1 MTKKNKMRSGKTH
14 FRLPTMAYV
23 AAFIYS
29 LLGEKKKLKKNIHSL
44 KKKKAWIYLVSKLKI
59 QKNYK

>member
-1 MTKKNKMRSGKTH
+1 MMTKKNKMRSGKTH

-29 LLGEKKKLKKNIHSL
+29 LLGEKKKIEKKYS
-44 KKKKAWIYLVSKLKI
+44 
-59 QKNYK
+59 